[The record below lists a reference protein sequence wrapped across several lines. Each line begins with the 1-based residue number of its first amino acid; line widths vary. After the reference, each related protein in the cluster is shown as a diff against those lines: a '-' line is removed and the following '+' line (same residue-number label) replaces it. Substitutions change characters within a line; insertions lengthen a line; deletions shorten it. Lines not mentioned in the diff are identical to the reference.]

1 MKISIIGKFATAVAV
16 AIACVGLSVN
26 GMKTIAQTSD
36 LSTEG
41 DSTAIEPATDN
52 RLANLRLI
60 ALTTNNTL
68 VNINLQGGAN
78 TRVRVRGINGNLVGI
93 DFRPANNLLYGLT
106 DTDNL
111 YTINPDNGQATL
123 VRQLS
128 NSFNGGFQSG
138 FDFNPAADRLRVV
151 GSNGQNFRINV
162 DTGEVITD
170 GPIAFAADD
179 VSGRVGFE
187 ANITAS
193 AYTNN
198 VAGATSTQLYNIDYD
213 QDILVL
219 QNPPNAGTLRTVGSL
234 GVNFAPIGGFD
245 IFTDA
250 QGNNTAYALSGTTLY
265 TINLSTGAATRIANV
280 PGGNFI
286 SLAITAR

>member
-1 MKISIIGKFATAVAV
+1 
-16 AIACVGLSVN
+16 
-26 GMKTIAQTSD
+26 MKTIAQTSD